1 MAINYPTSLDT
12 FTNPTATSL
21 LTSPSHS
28 GLHSDINDAVEAL
41 ETKVGIGNTVLGT
54 YTTYTPTYQN
64 ITIGNA
70 TVTAKY
76 CQVNDF
82 VHVTGSIVL
91 GSTTVIGTNPG
102 IGMGFNVDSLY
113 YTPTTWLAQIGTA
126 SFYDVS
132 AGSILFGVVT
142 GTNNAT
148 IMQIWTGTSNGANV
162 GRGQITATAPFTW
175 ATGDEIK
182 WNVYFKK
189 A

>member
-21 LTSPSHS
+21 LTSPSHAQQ
-28 GLHSDINDAVEAL
+28 HADINDAVEAL
-41 ETKVGIGNTVLGT
+41 EAKVAIGNTVLGT
-54 YTTYTPTYQN
+54 YTAYTPTYSSF
-64 ITIGNA
+64 TLGNG

-82 VHVTGSIVL
+82 VHVIGSIVF
-91 GSTTVIGTNPG
+91 GSTTAITGNLA
-102 IGMGFNVDSLY
+102 IGMNFNADAMY
-113 YTPTTWLAQIGTA
+113 YTPTTWVMQMGTA
-126 SFYDVS
+126 TLYDAS
-132 AGSILFGVVT
+132 AGAIYNGVVA
-142 GTNNAT
+142 GANNAT
-148 IMQIWTGTSNGANV
+148 LMQIFSQAANGTYV
-162 GRGQITATAPFTW
+162 TRGLVNATTPFTW

>member
-12 FTNPTATSL
+12 FTNPTASSL

-54 YTTYTPTYQN
+54 YTTYTPTYSN

-76 CQVNDF
+76 CQVNDL

-91 GSTTVIGTNPG
+91 GSTTVIGTNPA
-102 IGMGFNVDSLY
+102 ISMGFSLDSLY
-113 YTPTTWLAQIGTA
+113 YSPTTWVAQIGTA
-126 SFYDVS
+126 TFYDTSAGAHWFGIVQAANNNTLMQLFSQSANMTYVQRGSVS
-132 AGSILFGVVT
+132 ATV
-142 GTNNAT
+142 
-148 IMQIWTGTSNGANV
+148 
-162 GRGQITATAPFTW
+162 PFTW

>member
-1 MAINYPTSLDT
+1 MASTYPTSLDT

-41 ETKVGIGNTVLGT
+41 EAKVAVGNTVLGI
-54 YTTYTPTYQN
+54 YTTYTPTYSN

-76 CQVNDF
+76 CQLNDF

-102 IGMGFNVDSLY
+102 ISMVFSLDSLY
-113 YTPTTWLAQIGTA
+113 YTPTVWVAQIGTA
-126 SFYDVS
+126 TFYDAS
-132 AGSILFGVVT
+132 AALHYFGIVQAA
-142 GTNNAT
+142 NNAT
-148 IMQIWTGTSNGANV
+148 IMQLFSQNAAGTYVQRGAMS
-162 GRGQITATAPFTW
+162 ATAPFTW
-175 ATGDEIK
+175 AVSDEIK